1 MGQLSALEGAV
12 DPESYLLG
20 PGDVL
25 AVVIWGD
32 LETQF
37 EIAVNPDG
45 AVVIPTVG
53 FLKVAGISL
62 ADATTMIIDMV
73 REPYRAKKI
82 TVSLVQVRTFLVAIG
97 GAVRSPGTV
106 QIHAGERADAAVR
119 EAGGFLYGP
128 KSSHDTTTILIAAP
142 RLIQIRRAEGRT
154 VSADLVLFMRTG
166 NRQANPYLQDG
177 DQVEVPFA
185 VPVGSKIG
193 VFGAFRTP
201 GVYDYLP
208 TDRLSTAVQLGGGLS
223 AACDTS
229 RATIAR
235 FSSDDSTWAESSVD
249 LTGAMMTPGGTSDQ
263 SLQPGD
269 RLFVPWK
276 AKWRELFQVDVQG
289 QVRYPGTYPIVPGRT
304 TLSQVIAEAG
314 GLLPDVDL
322 DQSRVIRSLPERQWD
337 PELARLTLPINQVLD
352 PMEREYRK
360 FSLRLDQDLAVVD
373 FNALFVDQDMK
384 QDILLVDGDVIRI
397 PERVPSVRVLGQVL
411 YPGYVHWEPG
421 LTYRDYI
428 SRAGGY
434 AARADRAQV
443 RVISGQSDSWTKAT
457 GGIDIREGDTIF
469 IPEKTVH
476 ESETTWRYLIE
487 TVAVLTQVA
496 TLVLVIQNINK

>member
-1 MGQLSALEGAV
+1 M
-12 DPESYLLG
+12 LG

-25 AVVIWGD
+25 AIVIWGD

-37 EIAVNPDG
+37 EVVVNPDG

-53 FLKVAGISL
+53 STKVAGRRLS
-62 ADATTMIIDMV
+62 DATTTIIDMV

-82 TVSLVQVRTFLVAIG
+82 TISLVRVRTFLVAVS

-106 QIHAGERADAAVR
+106 EIHGGERADAAIR
-119 EAGGFLYGP
+119 EADGFLYGP
-128 KSSHDTTTILIAAP
+128 KSAHDTTSILMAAP
-142 RLIQIRRAEGRT
+142 RLIQIRRADRT
-154 VSADLVLFMRTG
+154 SISADLVLFLRTG
-166 NRQANPYLQDG
+166 DRLGNPYLQDG
-177 DQVEVPFA
+177 DRVEVPFA
-185 VPVGSKIG
+185 VPKGSQIG

-223 AACDTS
+223 AACDLS
-229 RATIAR
+229 RAMLAR
-235 FSSDDSTWAESSVD
+235 FSSDDSTWTESPVE
-249 LTGAMMTPGGTSDQ
+249 LTGAVATSGGTSDEM
-263 SLQPGD
+263 LQPGD

-276 AKWRELFQVDVQG
+276 PNWRELFQVDIQG
-289 QVRYPGTYPIVPGRT
+289 QVRHPGTYPIVPGRT
-304 TLSQVIAEAG
+304 TLSQVIAESG
-314 GLLPDVDL
+314 GLLPDADL
-322 DQSRVIRSLPERQWD
+322 DQSTVIRSLPEREWD

-373 FNALFVDQDMK
+373 FQALFVDQDMT

-397 PERVPSVRVLGQVL
+397 PKRVPSVRVLGQVL

-421 LTYRDYI
+421 LTYGDYI

-434 AARADRAQV
+434 GARAKHSQV
-443 RVISGQSDSWTKAT
+443 RVISGQSDSWTKAS
-457 GGIDIREGDTIF
+457 GSVEIREGDTIF
-469 IPEKTVH
+469 VPEKTIH
-476 ESETTWRYLIE
+476 ETQTTWKYFIE
-487 TVAVLTQVA
+487 AVAVLTQVA